1 MQNWIQINFE
11 FLGKTKERQRK
22 ENKGIR
28 KSNLSKAHKRNS
40 QLDLNIYEM
49 RSKSAQSTLVREG
62 PVVLRK
68 CTKPCKA
75 IGPPKNDNL

>member
-1 MQNWIQINFE
+1 MQNWIQINFD

-40 QLDLNIYEM
+40 ELDLNIYIYEM
-49 RSKSAQSTLVREG
+49 RSKSA
-62 PVVLRK
+62 
-68 CTKPCKA
+68 
-75 IGPPKNDNL
+75 

>member
-1 MQNWIQINFE
+1 MQNWIQINFD

-40 QLDLNIYEM
+40 ELDLNIYIYM
-49 RSKSAQSTLVREG
+49 RCGQNQRSL
-62 PVVLRK
+62 L
-68 CTKPCKA
+68 
-75 IGPPKNDNL
+75 